1 MKKKFRNHSH
11 SSQSANFKEQIS
23 FPQKRA
29 VQWLVMEFQF
39 KWCKDMS
46 QHFDIKG
53 CLENKDL
60 VLEKETNVLK

>member
-1 MKKKFRNHSH
+1 
-11 SSQSANFKEQIS
+11 
-23 FPQKRA
+23 
-29 VQWLVMEFQF
+29 MEYQF